1 MHIHNESLNI
11 SLLRRSCRDK
21 QAKTLFLFSFPIQNS
36 SLTLLCV
43 PLTKLKE
50 ANSAGEAAE

>member
-21 QAKTLFLFSFPIQNS
+21 QPKTLFLFSFPIQNS
-36 SLTLLCV
+36 SPTLLCV

-50 ANSAGEAAE
+50 ANSAGEAAK